1 MENLL
6 EKPESIYGQL
16 QGIYQQDPKKFD
28 RLSRDLIRKAL
39 DGIPEGFRAK
49 AYGTQ
54 RRVEHQLMK
63 YKDPV
68 ARLNAMV
75 EIFWRQI
82 YEFIAVVHD
91 PREVLEKQRCSGP
104 PAKTIP
110 FKRPDLHD

>member
-1 MENLL
+1 MENLF
-6 EKPESIYGQL
+6 EKPESIFGQL
-16 QGIYQQDPKKFD
+16 QGIYQQDPKEFE

-39 DGIPEGFRAK
+39 DDIPEGFRAK

-54 RRVEHQLMK
+54 RRIEHQLMK

-82 YEFIAVVHD
+82 YEFIAVVRD
-91 PREVLEKQRCSGP
+91 PREILENKCCSGP
-104 PAKTIP
+104 PARVMPI
-110 FKRPDLHD
+110 KRPDSHD